1 MMGVADDRAGGVWEG
16 RVVSEIGLGETID
29 ALRAEL
35 AAAVERARDT
45 DIQFPV
51 AGVQLEFH
59 VGVKKEGEGTAG
71 VKFWVLEL
79 GAGGSYARESIQTV
93 TVTLGAP
100 VDRSGSPVKVSDLS
114 AQRP

>member
-1 MMGVADDRAGGVWEG
+1 MTVRVESGRAV
-16 RVVSEIGLGETID
+16 VVSEIGLSETID

-59 VGVKKEGEGTAG
+59 VGVKMVGEGTAG

-79 GAGGSYARESIQTV
+79 GGGGSYARESIQKV

-100 VDRSGSPVKVSDLS
+100 LDRSGSPVKVTDLS

>member
-1 MMGVADDRAGGVWEG
+1 
-16 RVVSEIGLGETID
+16 VSEIGLAETID

-35 AAAVERARDT
+35 AAAMERAGDS

-59 VGVKKEGEGTAG
+59 CGVRKAGDGKAG

-79 GAGGSYARESIQTV
+79 GGGASYAHESIQKV

-100 VDRSGSPVKVSDLS
+100 LDRAGSPVKVTDTSTH
-114 AQRP
+114 RP

>member
-1 MMGVADDRAGGVWEG
+1 M
-16 RVVSEIGLGETID
+16 SEIGLGETID

-79 GAGGSYARESIQTV
+79 GAGGATRAS
-93 TVTLGAP
+93 
-100 VDRSGSPVKVSDLS
+100 RSRRSRSRWGRRVRLPRVR
-114 AQRP
+114 AANQAGP

>member
-1 MMGVADDRAGGVWEG
+1 
-16 RVVSEIGLGETID
+16 VSEIGLGETID

-100 VDRSGSPVKVSDLS
+100 VDRSGAPVKVSDLS